1 MIYFKDIRWKNFL
14 STGNVWTK
22 VKLNEHANT
31 IIVGENGS
39 GKSTILDALC
49 FVLFNK
55 PFRKISKSQMLNSIN
70 MGGLEVHVNFTIGK
84 TDYIIKRG
92 IKPALFEI
100 YQDNTLL
107 NQPGSS
113 RDYQKQLEET
123 IIKLNFKSFTQIVV
137 LGASTFIPFMQ
148 LSVAHRREVI
158 EDLLD
163 ISIFSNMGKLLKDR
177 VADNRE
183 SIRDT
188 DYQIDLLMNK
198 IETQQ
203 SYIRKLKEQNDDTI
217 ATFQGLI
224 DGAQDEIN
232 DLSQLS
238 NTILL
243 DIEKLSEQVQPLKG
257 EETKRTKLD
266 DIHKRM
272 STKVK
277 NIQKKIQFFAETNN
291 CPTCSQEIDETIK
304 KQKIAEHEE
313 QQKEIYDGEDKLVD
327 EVAKL
332 DKRIMELME
341 KQTELNSLQTQITEN
356 NSNIKSL
363 NKSIKK
369 NQDEI
374 EKIKSTGVDST
385 DAIETLKT
393 HEDDKRIYETKK
405 EELVNEKELFGVA
418 VNMLKDDGIKQKII
432 KQYVPVMN
440 KLINKYLAALDFFVL
455 FELDEQFNEVIR
467 SRHRDEFS
475 YASFSEGEK
484 MRIDLALLFTWRAIA
499 KLKNSINTNLLVLD
513 EVFDASL
520 DNNGCDEFLKL
531 LNQLD
536 NQTNVFVISHK
547 GDILAE
553 KFRNQIKFEKIKNF
567 SRIAA

>member
-14 STGNVWTK
+14 STGNVWTQI
-22 VKLNEHANT
+22 KLNEHSNT
-31 IIVGENGS
+31 IIVGENGA
-39 GKSTILDALC
+39 GKSTILDAIC

-70 MGGLEVHVNFTIGK
+70 MSGLEVHINFTIGK

-92 IKPALFEI
+92 MKPAIFEI

-107 NQPGSS
+107 NQPGSQ

-123 IIKLNFKSFTQIVV
+123 ILKLNYKSFTQIVV

-177 VADNRE
+177 VSENKE
-183 SIRDT
+183 MIRDT
-188 DYQIDLLMNK
+188 DYQIDVLMNK
-198 IETQQ
+198 IDTQT
-203 SYIRKLKEQNDDTI
+203 SYIRKIKEQNDDTI

-238 NTILL
+238 NNILE
-243 DIEKLSEQVQPLKG
+243 DIEKLSEQVKPLKS
-257 EETKRTKLD
+257 EETKKTKLD

-272 STKVK
+272 TSKVK

-291 CPTCSQEIDETIK
+291 CPTCSQEIDENIK
-304 KQKIAEHEE
+304 KQKIAEHKE
-313 QQKEIYDGEDKLVD
+313 QQKEIHDGEDKLVE

-332 DKRIMELME
+332 DKRITELMK

-393 HEDDKRIYETKK
+393 FEDDKRVYKTKK
-405 EELVNEKELFGVA
+405 EELINERELYNVA
-418 VNMLKDDGIKQKII
+418 SDMLKDDGIKKKII

-455 FELDEQFNEVIR
+455 FELDEQFNEVIK

-499 KLKNSINTNLLVLD
+499 KLKNSVNTNLLLLD

-536 NQTNVFVISHK
+536 NETNVFVISHK

-553 KFRNQIKFEKIKNF
+553 KFKKEIRFEKIKNF

>member
-14 STGNVWTK
+14 STGNVWTQI
-22 VKLNEHANT
+22 KLNEHSNT
-31 IIVGENGS
+31 IIVGENGA
-39 GKSTILDALC
+39 GKSTILDAIC

-70 MGGLEVHVNFTIGK
+70 MSGLEVHINFTIGK

-92 IKPALFEI
+92 MKPSIFEI

-107 NQPGSS
+107 NQPGSQ

-123 IIKLNFKSFTQIVV
+123 ILKLNYKSFTQIVV

-177 VADNRE
+177 VSENKE
-183 SIRDT
+183 MIRDT
-188 DYQIDLLMNK
+188 DYQIDVLMNK
-198 IETQQ
+198 IDTQT
-203 SYIRKLKEQNDDTI
+203 SYIRKIKEQNDDTI

-238 NTILL
+238 NNILE
-243 DIEKLSEQVQPLKG
+243 DIEKLSEQVKPLKS
-257 EETKRTKLD
+257 EETKKTKLD

-272 STKVK
+272 TSKVK

-291 CPTCSQEIDETIK
+291 CPTCSQEIDESIK
-304 KQKIAEHEE
+304 KQKIAEHKE
-313 QQKEIYDGEDKLVD
+313 QQKEIHDGEDKLVE

-332 DKRIMELME
+332 DRRITELMK

-393 HEDDKRIYETKK
+393 YEDDKRVYKTKK
-405 EELVNEKELFGVA
+405 EELINERELYNVA
-418 VNMLKDDGIKQKII
+418 SDMLRDDGIKKKII

-455 FELDEQFNEVIR
+455 FELDEQFNEIIK

-499 KLKNSINTNLLVLD
+499 KLKNSVNTNLLLLD

-536 NQTNVFVISHK
+536 NETNVFVISHK

-553 KFRNQIKFEKIKNF
+553 KFKKEIRFEKIKNF

>member
-14 STGNVWTK
+14 STGNVWTQI
-22 VKLNEHANT
+22 KLNEHSNT
-31 IIVGENGS
+31 IIVGENGA
-39 GKSTILDALC
+39 GKSTILDAIC

-70 MGGLEVHVNFTIGK
+70 MSGLEVHINFTIGK

-92 IKPALFEI
+92 MKPAIFEI

-107 NQPGSS
+107 NQPGSQ

-123 IIKLNFKSFTQIVV
+123 ILKLNYKSFTQIVV

-177 VADNRE
+177 ISENKE
-183 SIRDT
+183 MIRDT
-188 DYQIDLLMNK
+188 DYQIDVLMNK
-198 IETQQ
+198 IDTQT
-203 SYIRKLKEQNDDTI
+203 SYIRKIKEQNDDTI

-238 NTILL
+238 NNILE
-243 DIEKLSEQVQPLKG
+243 DIEKLSEQVKPLKS

-272 STKVK
+272 ASKVK

-291 CPTCSQEIDETIK
+291 CPTCSQEINESIK
-304 KQKIAEHEE
+304 KQKIAEHKE
-313 QQKEIYDGEDKLVD
+313 QQKEIHDGEDKLVE

-332 DKRIMELME
+332 DKRIMELMK

-393 HEDDKRIYETKK
+393 FEDDKRVYKTKK
-405 EELVNEKELFGVA
+405 EELINERELYNVA
-418 VNMLKDDGIKQKII
+418 SDMLKDDGIKKKII

-455 FELDEQFNEVIR
+455 FELDEQFNEVIK

-499 KLKNSINTNLLVLD
+499 KLKNSVNTNLLLLD

-536 NQTNVFVISHK
+536 NETNVFVISHK

-553 KFRNQIKFEKIKNF
+553 KFKKEIRFEKIKNF

>member
-243 DIEKLSEQVQPLKG
+243 DVEKLSEQVQPLKG

-418 VNMLKDDGIKQKII
+418 VNMLKDDGIKKKII

>member
-22 VKLNEHANT
+22 VKLDEHANT

-123 IIKLNFKSFTQIVV
+123 ILKLNFKSFTQIVV

-203 SYIRKLKEQNDDTI
+203 SYIRKIKEQNDDTI

-224 DGAQDEIN
+224 DGAQEEIN

-238 NTILL
+238 NNILK
-243 DIEKLSEQVQPLKG
+243 DIEKLSEEVQPLKG

-272 STKVK
+272 NTKVK

-304 KQKIAEHEE
+304 KQKIAEHED
-313 QQKEIYDGEDKLVD
+313 QQKEIHDGEDKLVE

-332 DKRIMELME
+332 DKRIMELMK

-418 VNMLKDDGIKQKII
+418 VNMLKDDGIKKKII

>member
-1 MIYFKDIRWKNFL
+1 MIYFENIRWKNFL
-14 STGNVWTK
+14 STGNQWTNIP
-22 VKLNEHANT
+22 LNTHSNT
-31 IIVGENGS
+31 IIVGENGA

-70 MGGLEVHVNFTIGK
+70 MGGLEVEVKFRIGK
-84 TDYIIKRG
+84 MNYTIRRG
-92 IKPALFEI
+92 MKPNIFEI
-100 YQDNTLL
+100 HQDSTLL
-107 NQPGSS
+107 NQPGSA

-123 IIKLNFKSFTQIVV
+123 ILKLNFKSFTQIVV

-148 LSVAHRREVI
+148 LSVSHRREVI

-177 VADNRE
+177 VAENKE
-183 SIRDT
+183 SIRDS
-188 DYQIDLLMNK
+188 DYQIDLLKTK

-217 ATFQGLI
+217 ATFQNLI

-232 DLSQLS
+232 DLTQLS
-238 NTILL
+238 NGIVEK
-243 DIEKLSEQVQPLKG
+243 IEFLSEDVAPLKVN
-257 EETKRTKLD
+257 ENKKAKLI
-266 DIHKRM
+266 DIHNRMQRKIKNAEKR
-272 STKVK
+272 
-277 NIQKKIQFFAETNN
+277 IAFFNDNAE
-291 CPTCSQEIDETIK
+291 CPTCSQDISDDIRDSKISETNATIVEVK
-304 KQKIAEHEE
+304 AGEGELQKQLSELDGKINDMLSA
-313 QQKEIYDGEDKLVD
+313 QQRLVG
-327 EVAKL
+327 L
-332 DKRIMELME
+332 
-341 KQTELNSLQTQITEN
+341 QTEIAEN
-356 NSNIKSL
+356 NSSIKSL
-363 NKSIKK
+363 NKSIQK
-369 NQDEI
+369 NQKEI
-374 EKIKSTGVDST
+374 EKIKDTGVDS
-385 DAIETLKT
+385 AETYEKLKLY
-393 HEDDKRIYETKK
+393 EDDKRLNEQRK
-405 EELVNEKELFGVA
+405 EELVNDRELFSVA
-418 VNMLKDDGIKQKII
+418 VNMLKDDGIKKKII

-455 FELDEQFNEVIR
+455 FELDEQFNEVIK

-484 MRIDLALLFTWRAIA
+484 MRIDLALLFTWRSIA
-499 KLKNSINTNLLVLD
+499 KLKNSINTNLLILD

-547 GDILAE
+547 GDILSE
-553 KFRNQIKFEKIKNF
+553 KFKNQIRFEKYKNF
-567 SRIAA
+567 SRVA

>member
-14 STGNVWTK
+14 STGNVWTE
-22 VKLNEHANT
+22 VTLNDHANT

-55 PFRKISKSQMLNSIN
+55 PFRKISKSQMMNSIN
-70 MGGLEVHVNFTIGK
+70 MAGLEVEINFSIGK
-84 TDYIIKRG
+84 QNYRIRRG
-92 IKPALFEI
+92 MKPSVFEI
-100 YQDNTLL
+100 YQDDILL
-107 NQPGSS
+107 NQPGSQ

-123 IIKLNFKSFTQIVV
+123 ILKLNFKSFTQIVV

-148 LSVAHRREVI
+148 LSVSHRREVI

-177 VADNRE
+177 VADNKE

-188 DYQIDLLMNK
+188 DYQIDLLQSK
-198 IETQQ
+198 IDTQT

-238 NTILL
+238 NNILE
-243 DIEKLSEQVQPLKG
+243 DIEKLSEQVEPLKA

-272 STKVK
+272 TTKVK
-277 NIQKKIQFFAETNN
+277 NLQKKIQFFAETNN

-313 QQKEIYDGEDKLVD
+313 QQKEIHDGEDKLVE

-332 DKRIMELME
+332 DKRIMELMK

-393 HEDDKRIYETKK
+393 HEDDKRLHETKK
-405 EELVNEKELFGVA
+405 EELINEKELYGVA
-418 VNMLKDDGIKQKII
+418 VNMLKDDGIKKKII

-455 FELDEQFNEVIR
+455 FELDEQFNEVIK

-484 MRIDLALLFTWRAIA
+484 MRIDLALLFTWRSIA
-499 KLKNSINTNLLVLD
+499 KLKNSINTNLLILD

-536 NQTNVFVISHK
+536 SQTNVFVISHK
-547 GDILAE
+547 GEILAE
-553 KFRNQIKFEKIKNF
+553 KFKKEIRFEKIKNF

>member
-1 MIYFKDIRWKNFL
+1 MIYFENIRWKNFL
-14 STGNVWTK
+14 STGNQWTDIP
-22 VKLNEHANT
+22 LNVHSNT
-31 IIVGENGS
+31 IIVGENGA

-70 MGGLEVHVNFTIGK
+70 MGGLEVEVKFRIGK
-84 TDYIIKRG
+84 MNYTIRRG
-92 IKPALFEI
+92 MKPNIFEI
-100 YQDNTLL
+100 HQDSTLL
-107 NQPGSS
+107 NQPGSA

-123 IIKLNFKSFTQIVV
+123 ILKLNFKSFTQIVV

-148 LSVAHRREVI
+148 LSVSHRREVI

-177 VADNRE
+177 VAENKE
-183 SIRDT
+183 SIRDS
-188 DYQIDLLMNK
+188 DYQIDLLKTK
-198 IETQQ
+198 IDTQQ

-217 ATFQGLI
+217 ATFQSLI

-232 DLSQLS
+232 DLTKLS
-238 NTILL
+238 N
-243 DIEKLSEQVQPLKG
+243 DIVEKIEFLSEDVAPLKVN
-257 EETKRTKLD
+257 EKKKSKLV
-266 DIHKRM
+266 DIHNRMQRKIKNAEKR
-272 STKVK
+272 
-277 NIQKKIQFFAETNN
+277 IAFFNDNAE
-291 CPTCSQEIDETIK
+291 CPTCSQDISDDIRESKISETNATILEVSEGDK
-304 KQKIAEHEE
+304 ELTKQLTELDVKIIEMLSA
-313 QQKEIYDGEDKLVD
+313 QKTLV
-327 EVAKL
+327 
-332 DKRIMELME
+332 EL
-341 KQTELNSLQTQITEN
+341 QTEIAEN
-356 NSNIKSL
+356 NSSIKSL
-363 NKSIKK
+363 NKSIQK
-369 NQDEI
+369 NQNEI
-374 EKIKSTGVDST
+374 EKIKDTGVDS
-385 DAIETLKT
+385 AETYEKLKLY
-393 HEDDKRIYETKK
+393 EDDKRLNEQRK
-405 EELVNEKELFGVA
+405 EELINDRELYGVA
-418 VNMLKDDGIKQKII
+418 VNMLKDDGIKKKII

-455 FELDEQFNEVIR
+455 FELDEQFNEVIK

-484 MRIDLALLFTWRAIA
+484 MRIDLALLFTWRSIA

-547 GDILAE
+547 GDILSE
-553 KFRNQIKFEKIKNF
+553 KFKNQIRFEKYKNF
-567 SRIAA
+567 SRVA

>member
-14 STGNVWTK
+14 STGNVWTE
-22 VKLNEHANT
+22 VTLNDHANT

-55 PFRKISKSQMLNSIN
+55 PFRKISKSQMMNSIN
-70 MGGLEVHVNFTIGK
+70 MAGLEVEINFSIGK
-84 TDYIIKRG
+84 QNYRIRRG
-92 IKPALFEI
+92 MKPSVFEI
-100 YQDNTLL
+100 YQDDVLL
-107 NQPGSS
+107 NQPGSQ

-123 IIKLNFKSFTQIVV
+123 ILKLNFKSFTQIVV

-148 LSVAHRREVI
+148 LSVSHRREVI

-188 DYQIDLLMNK
+188 DYQIDLLQSK
-198 IETQQ
+198 IDTQT

-238 NTILL
+238 NNILE
-243 DIEKLSEQVQPLKG
+243 DIEKLSEQVEPLKA

-272 STKVK
+272 TTKVK
-277 NIQKKIQFFAETNN
+277 NLQKKIQFFAETNN

-313 QQKEIYDGEDKLVD
+313 QQKEIHDGEDKLVE

-332 DKRIMELME
+332 DKRIMELMK

-393 HEDDKRIYETKK
+393 HEDDKRLHETKK
-405 EELVNEKELFGVA
+405 EELINEKELYGVA
-418 VNMLKDDGIKQKII
+418 VNMLKDDGIKKKII

-455 FELDEQFNEVIR
+455 FELDEQFNEVIK

-484 MRIDLALLFTWRAIA
+484 MRIDLALLFTWRSIA
-499 KLKNSINTNLLVLD
+499 KLKNSINTNLLILD

-536 NQTNVFVISHK
+536 SQTNVFVISHK
-547 GDILAE
+547 GEILAE
-553 KFRNQIKFEKIKNF
+553 KFKKEIRFEKIKNF

>member
-1 MIYFKDIRWKNFL
+1 MIYFENIRWKNFL
-14 STGNVWTK
+14 STGNQWTDIP
-22 VKLNEHANT
+22 LDTHSNT
-31 IIVGENGS
+31 IIVGENGA

-70 MGGLEVHVNFTIGK
+70 MGGLEVEVKFRIGK
-84 TDYIIKRG
+84 MNYTIRRG
-92 IKPALFEI
+92 MKPNIFEI
-100 YQDNTLL
+100 HQDSTLL
-107 NQPGSS
+107 NQPGSA

-123 IIKLNFKSFTQIVV
+123 ILKLNFKSFTQIVV

-148 LSVAHRREVI
+148 LSVSHRREVI

-177 VADNRE
+177 VAENKE
-183 SIRDT
+183 SIRDS
-188 DYQIDLLMNK
+188 DYQIDLLKTK
-198 IETQQ
+198 IDTQQ

-217 ATFQGLI
+217 ATFQSLI

-232 DLSQLS
+232 DLTKLS
-238 NTILL
+238 N
-243 DIEKLSEQVQPLKG
+243 DIVERIEFLSEDVAPLKVN
-257 EETKRTKLD
+257 EKKKAKLV
-266 DIHKRM
+266 DIHNRMQRKIKNAEKR
-272 STKVK
+272 
-277 NIQKKIQFFAETNN
+277 IDFFNDNAE
-291 CPTCSQEIDETIK
+291 CPTCSQDISDDIRESKISETNATILEVSEGDIELT
-304 KQKIAEHEE
+304 KQLSELDVKIIEMLSA
-313 QQKEIYDGEDKLVD
+313 QKTLV
-327 EVAKL
+327 
-332 DKRIMELME
+332 EL
-341 KQTELNSLQTQITEN
+341 QTEIAEN
-356 NSNIKSL
+356 NSSIKSL
-363 NKSIKK
+363 NKSIQK
-369 NQDEI
+369 NQNEI
-374 EKIKSTGVDST
+374 EKIKDTGVDS
-385 DAIETLKT
+385 AETYEKLKLY
-393 HEDDKRIYETKK
+393 EDDKRLNEQRK
-405 EELVNEKELFGVA
+405 EELINDRELYGVA
-418 VNMLKDDGIKQKII
+418 VNMLKDDGIKKKII

-455 FELDEQFNEVIR
+455 FELDEQFNEVIK

-484 MRIDLALLFTWRAIA
+484 MRIDLALLFTWRSIA

-547 GDILAE
+547 GDILSE
-553 KFRNQIKFEKIKNF
+553 KFKNQIRFEKYKNF
-567 SRIAA
+567 SRVA

>member
-14 STGNVWTK
+14 STGNVWTQI
-22 VKLNEHANT
+22 KLNEHANT
-31 IIVGENGS
+31 IIVGENGA
-39 GKSTILDALC
+39 GKSTILDAIC

-70 MGGLEVHVNFTIGK
+70 QSGLEVHINFSIGK
-84 TDYIIKRG
+84 VDYCIKRG
-92 IKPALFEI
+92 MKPSVFEI
-100 YQDNTLL
+100 YQNGTLL
-107 NQPGSS
+107 NQPGSQK
-113 RDYQKQLEET
+113 DYQKQLEET
-123 IIKLNFKSFTQIVV
+123 ILKLNYKSFTQIVV

-148 LSVAHRREVI
+148 LSVSHRREVI

-163 ISIFSNMGKLLKDR
+163 ISIFSNMGKLLKDK

-183 SIRDT
+183 LIRDT

-198 IETQQ
+198 IDTQV

-217 ATFQGLI
+217 STFEGLI
-224 DGAQDEIN
+224 DGAQSEITELTLSS
-232 DLSQLS
+232 DL
-238 NTILL
+238 ILEQ
-243 DIEKLSEQVQPLKG
+243 IEGLSEMVQPLKG
-257 EETKRTKLD
+257 EENKRIKLN

-272 STKVK
+272 ETKLK
-277 NIQKKIQFFAETNN
+277 NVEKKITFFAETNN
-291 CPTCSQEIDETIK
+291 CPTCSQEIDQTIK
-304 KQKIAEHEE
+304 DKKIKEHEE
-313 QQKEIYDGEDKLVD
+313 QREELHGGEDKLIE
-327 EVAKL
+327 EVGML
-332 DKRIMELME
+332 DKRIMNLME
-341 KQTELNSLQTQITEN
+341 KQSELTELQTTITEN
-356 NSNIKSL
+356 NSSIKSL
-363 NKSIKK
+363 NKSIRK

-385 DAIETLKT
+385 DALETLKT
-393 HEDDKRIYETKK
+393 HEDDKRVYEVKK
-405 EELVNEKELFGVA
+405 EELVNEKELYTIA
-418 VNMLKDDGIKQKII
+418 QNMLKDDGIKKKII

-455 FELDEQFNEVIR
+455 FELDEQFNEVIK

-484 MRIDLALLFTWRAIA
+484 MRIDLALLFTWRSIA
-499 KLKNSINTNLLVLD
+499 KLKNSVNTNLLLLD

-536 NQTNVFVISHK
+536 TQTNVFVISHK

-553 KFRNQIKFEKIKNF
+553 KFKKEIRFEKIKNF
-567 SRIAA
+567 SRIVD

>member
-455 FELDEQFNEVIR
+455 FELDEQFNEIIR

>member
-14 STGNVWTK
+14 STGNVWTQI
-22 VKLNEHANT
+22 KLNEHSNT
-31 IIVGENGS
+31 IIVGENGA
-39 GKSTILDALC
+39 GKSTILDAIC

-70 MGGLEVHVNFTIGK
+70 MSGLEVHINFTIGK

-92 IKPALFEI
+92 MKPAIFEI

-107 NQPGSS
+107 NQPGSQ

-123 IIKLNFKSFTQIVV
+123 ILKLNYKSFTQIVV

-177 VADNRE
+177 VSENKE
-183 SIRDT
+183 MIRDT
-188 DYQIDLLMNK
+188 DYQIDVLMNK
-198 IETQQ
+198 IDTQT
-203 SYIRKLKEQNDDTI
+203 SYIRKIKEQNDDTI

-238 NTILL
+238 NNILE
-243 DIEKLSEQVQPLKG
+243 DIEKLSEQVKPLKS

-272 STKVK
+272 ASKVK

-291 CPTCSQEIDETIK
+291 CPTCSQEINESIK
-304 KQKIAEHEE
+304 KQKIAEHKE
-313 QQKEIYDGEDKLVD
+313 QQKEIHDGEDKLVE

-332 DKRIMELME
+332 DKRIMELMK

-393 HEDDKRIYETKK
+393 FEDDKRVYKTKK
-405 EELVNEKELFGVA
+405 EELINERELYNVA
-418 VNMLKDDGIKQKII
+418 SDMLKDDGIKKKII

-455 FELDEQFNEVIR
+455 FELDEQFNEVIK

-499 KLKNSINTNLLVLD
+499 KLKNSVNTNLLLLD

-536 NQTNVFVISHK
+536 NETNVFVISHK

-553 KFRNQIKFEKIKNF
+553 KFKKEIRFEKIKNF

>member
-14 STGNVWTK
+14 STGNVWTQI
-22 VKLNEHANT
+22 KLNEHSNT
-31 IIVGENGS
+31 IIVGENGA
-39 GKSTILDALC
+39 GKSTILDAIC

-70 MGGLEVHVNFTIGK
+70 MSGLEVHINFTIGK

-92 IKPALFEI
+92 MKPSIFEI

-107 NQPGSS
+107 NQPGSQ

-123 IIKLNFKSFTQIVV
+123 ILKLNYKSFTQIVV

-177 VADNRE
+177 VSENKE
-183 SIRDT
+183 MIRDT
-188 DYQIDLLMNK
+188 DYQIDVLMNK
-198 IETQQ
+198 IDTQT
-203 SYIRKLKEQNDDTI
+203 SYIRKIKEQNDDTI

-238 NTILL
+238 NNILE
-243 DIEKLSEQVQPLKG
+243 DIEKLSEQVKPLKS
-257 EETKRTKLD
+257 EETKKTKLD

-272 STKVK
+272 TSKVK

-291 CPTCSQEIDETIK
+291 CPTCSQEIDESIK
-304 KQKIAEHEE
+304 KQKIAEHKE
-313 QQKEIYDGEDKLVD
+313 QQKEIHDGEDKLVE

-332 DKRIMELME
+332 DKRITELMK

-393 HEDDKRIYETKK
+393 YEDDKRVYKTKK
-405 EELVNEKELFGVA
+405 EELINERELYNVA
-418 VNMLKDDGIKQKII
+418 SDMLRDDGIKKKII

-455 FELDEQFNEVIR
+455 FELDEQFNEVIK

-499 KLKNSINTNLLVLD
+499 KLKNSVNTNLLLLD

-536 NQTNVFVISHK
+536 NETNVFVISHK

-553 KFRNQIKFEKIKNF
+553 KFKKEIRFEKIKNF

>member
-14 STGNVWTK
+14 STGNVWTQI
-22 VKLNEHANT
+22 KLNEHSNT
-31 IIVGENGS
+31 IIVGENGA
-39 GKSTILDALC
+39 GKSTILDAIC
-49 FVLFNK
+49 IVLFKK
-55 PFRKISKSQMLNSIN
+55 PFRKISKSQMLHSIN
-70 MGGLEVHVNFTIGK
+70 MSGLEVHINFTIGK

-92 IKPALFEI
+92 MKPSIFEI

-107 NQPGSS
+107 NQPGSQ

-123 IIKLNFKSFTQIVV
+123 ILKLNYKSFTQIVV

-177 VADNRE
+177 ISENKE
-183 SIRDT
+183 MIRDT
-188 DYQIDLLMNK
+188 DYQIDVLMNK
-198 IETQQ
+198 IDTQT
-203 SYIRKLKEQNDDTI
+203 SYIRKIKEQNDDTI

-224 DGAQDEIN
+224 DGAQNEIN

-238 NTILL
+238 NNILE
-243 DIEKLSEQVQPLKG
+243 DIEKLSEQVKPLKS

-272 STKVK
+272 ASKVK

-291 CPTCSQEIDETIK
+291 CPTCSQEINESIK
-304 KQKIAEHEE
+304 KQKIAEHKE
-313 QQKEIYDGEDKLVD
+313 QQKEIHDGEDKLVE

-332 DKRIMELME
+332 DKRIMELMK

-393 HEDDKRIYETKK
+393 FEDDKRVYKTKK
-405 EELVNEKELFGVA
+405 EELINERELYNVA
-418 VNMLKDDGIKQKII
+418 SDMLRDDGIKKKII

-455 FELDEQFNEVIR
+455 FELDEQFNEVIK

-499 KLKNSINTNLLVLD
+499 KLKNSVNTNLLLLD

-536 NQTNVFVISHK
+536 NETNVFVISHK

-553 KFRNQIKFEKIKNF
+553 KFKKEIRFEKIKNF

>member
-1 MIYFKDIRWKNFL
+1 MIYFENIRWKNFL
-14 STGNVWTK
+14 STGNQWTDIP
-22 VKLNEHANT
+22 LNVHSNT
-31 IIVGENGS
+31 IIVGENGA

-70 MGGLEVHVNFTIGK
+70 MGGLEVEVKFRIGK
-84 TDYIIKRG
+84 MNYTIRRG
-92 IKPALFEI
+92 MKPNIFEI
-100 YQDNTLL
+100 HQDSTLL
-107 NQPGSS
+107 NQPGSA

-123 IIKLNFKSFTQIVV
+123 ILKLNFKSFTQIVV

-148 LSVAHRREVI
+148 LSVSHRREVI

-177 VADNRE
+177 VAENKE
-183 SIRDT
+183 SIRDS
-188 DYQIDLLMNK
+188 DYQIDLLKTK
-198 IETQQ
+198 IDTQQ

-217 ATFQGLI
+217 ATFQSLI

-232 DLSQLS
+232 DLTKLS
-238 NTILL
+238 N
-243 DIEKLSEQVQPLKG
+243 DIVEKIEFLSEDVAPLKVN
-257 EETKRTKLD
+257 EKKKAKLV
-266 DIHKRM
+266 DIHNRMQRKIKNAEKR
-272 STKVK
+272 
-277 NIQKKIQFFAETNN
+277 IAFFNDNAE
-291 CPTCSQEIDETIK
+291 CPTCSQDISDDIRESKISETNATILEVSEGDK
-304 KQKIAEHEE
+304 ELTKQLTELDVKIIEMLSA
-313 QQKEIYDGEDKLVD
+313 QKTLV
-327 EVAKL
+327 
-332 DKRIMELME
+332 EL
-341 KQTELNSLQTQITEN
+341 QTEIAEN
-356 NSNIKSL
+356 NSSIKSL
-363 NKSIKK
+363 NKSIQK
-369 NQDEI
+369 NQKEI
-374 EKIKSTGVDST
+374 EKIKDTGVDS
-385 DAIETLKT
+385 AETYEKLKLY
-393 HEDDKRIYETKK
+393 EDDKRLNEQRK
-405 EELVNEKELFGVA
+405 EELINDRELYGVA
-418 VNMLKDDGIKQKII
+418 VNMLKDDGIKKKII

-455 FELDEQFNEVIR
+455 FELDEQFNEVIK

-484 MRIDLALLFTWRAIA
+484 MRIDLALLFTWRSIA

-547 GDILAE
+547 GDILSE
-553 KFRNQIKFEKIKNF
+553 KFKNQIRFEKYKNF
-567 SRIAA
+567 SRVA

>member
-14 STGNVWTK
+14 STGNVWTE
-22 VKLNEHANT
+22 VTLNDHANT

-55 PFRKISKSQMLNSIN
+55 PFRKISKSQMMNSIN
-70 MGGLEVHVNFTIGK
+70 MAGLEVEINFSIGK
-84 TDYIIKRG
+84 QNYRIRRG
-92 IKPALFEI
+92 MKPSVFEI
-100 YQDNTLL
+100 YQDDVLL
-107 NQPGSS
+107 NQPGSQ

-123 IIKLNFKSFTQIVV
+123 ILKLNFKSFTQIVV

-148 LSVAHRREVI
+148 LSVSHRREVI

-177 VADNRE
+177 VADNKE

-188 DYQIDLLMNK
+188 DYQIDLLQSK
-198 IETQQ
+198 IDTQT

-238 NTILL
+238 NNILE
-243 DIEKLSEQVQPLKG
+243 DIEKLSEQVEPLKA

-272 STKVK
+272 TTKVK
-277 NIQKKIQFFAETNN
+277 NLQKKIQFFAETNN

-313 QQKEIYDGEDKLVD
+313 QQKEIHDGEDKLVE

-332 DKRIMELME
+332 DKRIMELMK

-393 HEDDKRIYETKK
+393 HEDDKRLYETKK
-405 EELVNEKELFGVA
+405 EELINEKELYGVA
-418 VNMLKDDGIKQKII
+418 VNMLKDDGIKKKII

-455 FELDEQFNEVIR
+455 FELDEQFNEVIK

-484 MRIDLALLFTWRAIA
+484 MRIDLALLFTWRSIA
-499 KLKNSINTNLLVLD
+499 KLKNSINTNLLILD

-536 NQTNVFVISHK
+536 SQTNVFVISHK
-547 GDILAE
+547 GEILAE
-553 KFRNQIKFEKIKNF
+553 KFKKEIRFEKIKNF

>member
-1 MIYFKDIRWKNFL
+1 MIYFENIRWKNFL
-14 STGNVWTK
+14 STGNQWTDIP
-22 VKLNEHANT
+22 LNVHSNT
-31 IIVGENGS
+31 IIVGENGA

-70 MGGLEVHVNFTIGK
+70 MGGLEVEVKFRIGK
-84 TDYIIKRG
+84 MNYTIRRG
-92 IKPALFEI
+92 MKPNIFEI
-100 YQDNTLL
+100 HQDSTLL
-107 NQPGSS
+107 NQPGSA

-123 IIKLNFKSFTQIVV
+123 ILKLNFKSFTQIVV

-148 LSVAHRREVI
+148 LSVSHRREVI

-177 VADNRE
+177 VAENKE
-183 SIRDT
+183 SIRDS
-188 DYQIDLLMNK
+188 DYQIDLLKTK
-198 IETQQ
+198 IDTQQ

-217 ATFQGLI
+217 ATFQSLI

-232 DLSQLS
+232 DLTKLS
-238 NTILL
+238 N
-243 DIEKLSEQVQPLKG
+243 DIVERIEFLSEDVAPLKVN
-257 EETKRTKLD
+257 EKKKAKLV
-266 DIHKRM
+266 DIHNRMQRKIKNAEKR
-272 STKVK
+272 
-277 NIQKKIQFFAETNN
+277 IDFFNDNAE
-291 CPTCSQEIDETIK
+291 CPTCSQDISDDIRESKISETNATILEVSEGDIELT
-304 KQKIAEHEE
+304 KQLAELDVKIIEMLSA
-313 QQKEIYDGEDKLVD
+313 QKTLV
-327 EVAKL
+327 
-332 DKRIMELME
+332 EL
-341 KQTELNSLQTQITEN
+341 QTEITEN
-356 NSNIKSL
+356 NSSIKSL
-363 NKSIKK
+363 NKSIQK
-369 NQDEI
+369 NQNEI
-374 EKIKSTGVDST
+374 EKIKDTGVDS
-385 DAIETLKT
+385 AETYEKLKLY
-393 HEDDKRIYETKK
+393 EDDKRLNEQRK
-405 EELVNEKELFGVA
+405 EELINDRELYGVA
-418 VNMLKDDGIKQKII
+418 VNMLKDDGIKKKII

-455 FELDEQFNEVIR
+455 FELDEQFNEVIK

-484 MRIDLALLFTWRAIA
+484 MRIDLALLFTWRSIA

-547 GDILAE
+547 GDILSE
-553 KFRNQIKFEKIKNF
+553 KFKNQIRFEKYKNF
-567 SRIAA
+567 SRVA

>member
-1 MIYFKDIRWKNFL
+1 MIYFENIRWKNFL
-14 STGNVWTK
+14 STGNQWTDIP
-22 VKLNEHANT
+22 LNVHSNT
-31 IIVGENGS
+31 IIVGENGA

-70 MGGLEVHVNFTIGK
+70 MGGLEVEVKFRIGK
-84 TDYIIKRG
+84 MNYTIRRG
-92 IKPALFEI
+92 MKPNIFEI
-100 YQDNTLL
+100 HQDSTLL
-107 NQPGSS
+107 NQPGSA

-123 IIKLNFKSFTQIVV
+123 ILKLNFKSFTQIVV

-148 LSVAHRREVI
+148 LSVSHRREVI

-177 VADNRE
+177 VAENKE
-183 SIRDT
+183 SIRDS
-188 DYQIDLLMNK
+188 DYQIDLLKTK
-198 IETQQ
+198 IDTQQ

-217 ATFQGLI
+217 ATFQSLI

-232 DLSQLS
+232 DLTKLS
-238 NTILL
+238 N
-243 DIEKLSEQVQPLKG
+243 DIVERIEFLSEDVAPLKVN
-257 EETKRTKLD
+257 EKKKAKLV
-266 DIHKRM
+266 DIHNRMQRKIKNAEKR
-272 STKVK
+272 
-277 NIQKKIQFFAETNN
+277 IDFFNDNAE
-291 CPTCSQEIDETIK
+291 CPTCSQDISDDIRESKISETNATILEVSEGDIELT
-304 KQKIAEHEE
+304 KQLSELDVKIIEMLSA
-313 QQKEIYDGEDKLVD
+313 QKTLV
-327 EVAKL
+327 
-332 DKRIMELME
+332 EL
-341 KQTELNSLQTQITEN
+341 QTEIAEN
-356 NSNIKSL
+356 NSSIKSL
-363 NKSIKK
+363 NKSIQK
-369 NQDEI
+369 NQNEI
-374 EKIKSTGVDST
+374 EKIKDTGVDS
-385 DAIETLKT
+385 AETYEKLKLY
-393 HEDDKRIYETKK
+393 EDDKRLNEQRK
-405 EELVNEKELFGVA
+405 EELINDRELYGVA
-418 VNMLKDDGIKQKII
+418 VNMLKDDGIKKKII

-455 FELDEQFNEVIR
+455 FELDEQFNEVIK

-484 MRIDLALLFTWRAIA
+484 MRIDLALLFTWRSIA

-547 GDILAE
+547 GDILSE
-553 KFRNQIKFEKIKNF
+553 KFKNQIRFEKYKNF
-567 SRIAA
+567 SRVA

>member
-243 DIEKLSEQVQPLKG
+243 DIEKLSKQVQPLKG

>member
-1 MIYFKDIRWKNFL
+1 MIYFKNIRWKNFL
-14 STGNVWTK
+14 STGNVWTQI
-22 VKLNEHANT
+22 KLNEHSNT
-31 IIVGENGS
+31 IIVGENGA
-39 GKSTILDALC
+39 GKSTILDAIC

-70 MGGLEVHVNFTIGK
+70 MSGLEVHINFTIGK

-92 IKPALFEI
+92 MKPSIFEI

-107 NQPGSS
+107 NQPGSQ

-123 IIKLNFKSFTQIVV
+123 ILKLNYKSFTQIVV

-177 VADNRE
+177 VSENKE
-183 SIRDT
+183 MIRDT
-188 DYQIDLLMNK
+188 DYQIDVLMNK
-198 IETQQ
+198 IDTQT
-203 SYIRKLKEQNDDTI
+203 SYIRKIKEQNDDTI

-238 NTILL
+238 NNILE
-243 DIEKLSEQVQPLKG
+243 DIEKLSEQVKPLKS
-257 EETKRTKLD
+257 EETKKTKLD

-272 STKVK
+272 TSKVK

-291 CPTCSQEIDETIK
+291 CPTCSQEIDESIK
-304 KQKIAEHEE
+304 KQKIAEHKE
-313 QQKEIYDGEDKLVD
+313 QQKEIHDGEDKLVE

-332 DKRIMELME
+332 DKRITELMK

-393 HEDDKRIYETKK
+393 YEDDKRVYKTKK
-405 EELVNEKELFGVA
+405 EELINERELYNVA
-418 VNMLKDDGIKQKII
+418 SDMLRDDGIKKKII

-455 FELDEQFNEVIR
+455 FELDEQFNEIIK

-499 KLKNSINTNLLVLD
+499 KLKNSVNTNLLLLD

-536 NQTNVFVISHK
+536 NETNVFVISHK

-553 KFRNQIKFEKIKNF
+553 KFKKEIRFEKIKNF

>member
-14 STGNVWTK
+14 STGNVWTD
-22 VKLNEHANT
+22 VKLNDYANT
-31 IIVGENGS
+31 IIVGENGA

-70 MGGLEVHVNFTIGK
+70 MAGLEVEINFSIGK
-84 TDYIIKRG
+84 QEYKIRRG
-92 IKPALFEI
+92 IKPGVFEI
-100 YQDNTLL
+100 FQNDTLL
-107 NQPGSS
+107 NQPGSQ

-123 IIKLNFKSFTQIVV
+123 ILKLNYKSFTQIVV

-148 LSVAHRREVI
+148 LSVSHRREVI

-177 VADNRE
+177 VAENRE

-198 IETQQ
+198 IQTQQ
-203 SYIRKLKEQNDDTI
+203 SYIRKIKEQNDDTI
-217 ATFQGLI
+217 STFQGLI
-224 DGAQDEIN
+224 DGAQSEIN
-232 DLSQLS
+232 ELTLSSDL
-238 NTILL
+238 ILEQ
-243 DIEKLSEQVQPLKG
+243 IEGLSEMVQPLKG

-272 STKVK
+272 TSKVK

-304 KQKIAEHEE
+304 KQKIKEHEE
-313 QQKEIYDGEDKLVD
+313 QQKEIHDGEDKLIE
-327 EVAKL
+327 EVGKL
-332 DKRIMELME
+332 DKKIMNLME
-341 KQTELNSLQTQITEN
+341 KQTELNELQTTITEN
-356 NSNIKSL
+356 NSSIKSL
-363 NKSIKK
+363 NKSIQK
-369 NQDEI
+369 NQNEI
-374 EKIKSTGVDST
+374 EKIKNTGVDST
-385 DAIETLKT
+385 DALETLKT
-393 HEDDKRIYETKK
+393 HEDDKRINETKK
-405 EELVNEKELFGVA
+405 EELINDKELFGVA
-418 VNMLKDDGIKQKII
+418 VNMLKDDGIKKKII

-455 FELDEQFNEVIR
+455 FELDENFNEVIK

-484 MRIDLALLFTWRAIA
+484 MRIDLALLFTWRSIA
-499 KLKNSINTNLLVLD
+499 KLKNSVNTNLLLLD

-536 NQTNVFVISHK
+536 TQTNVFVISHK

-553 KFRNQIKFEKIKNF
+553 KFKKEIRFEKIKNF
-567 SRIAA
+567 SRIVD

>member
-14 STGNVWTK
+14 STGNVWTQI
-22 VKLNEHANT
+22 KLNEHSNT
-31 IIVGENGS
+31 IIVGENGA
-39 GKSTILDALC
+39 GKSTILDAIC

-70 MGGLEVHVNFTIGK
+70 MSGLEVHINFTIGK

-92 IKPALFEI
+92 MKPSIFEI

-107 NQPGSS
+107 NQPGSQ

-123 IIKLNFKSFTQIVV
+123 ILKLNYKSFTQIVV

-177 VADNRE
+177 VSENKE
-183 SIRDT
+183 MIRDT
-188 DYQIDLLMNK
+188 DYQIDVLMNK
-198 IETQQ
+198 IDTQT
-203 SYIRKLKEQNDDTI
+203 SYIRKIKEQNDDTI

-238 NTILL
+238 NNILE
-243 DIEKLSEQVQPLKG
+243 DIEKLSEQVKPLKS
-257 EETKRTKLD
+257 EETKKTKLD

-272 STKVK
+272 TSKVK

-291 CPTCSQEIDETIK
+291 CPTCSQEIDESIK
-304 KQKIAEHEE
+304 KQKIAEHKE
-313 QQKEIYDGEDKLVD
+313 QQKEIHDGEDKLVE

-332 DKRIMELME
+332 DKRITELMK

-393 HEDDKRIYETKK
+393 YEDDKRVYKTKK
-405 EELVNEKELFGVA
+405 EELINERELYNVA
-418 VNMLKDDGIKQKII
+418 SDMLRDDGIKKKII

-455 FELDEQFNEVIR
+455 FELDEQFNEIIK

-499 KLKNSINTNLLVLD
+499 KLKNSVNTNLLLLD

-536 NQTNVFVISHK
+536 NETNVFVISHK

-553 KFRNQIKFEKIKNF
+553 KFKKEIRFEKIKNF

>member
-14 STGNVWTK
+14 STGNVWTE
-22 VKLNEHANT
+22 VTLNDHANT

-55 PFRKISKSQMLNSIN
+55 PFRKISKSQMMNSIN
-70 MGGLEVHVNFTIGK
+70 MAGLEVEINFSIGK
-84 TDYIIKRG
+84 QNYRIRRG
-92 IKPALFEI
+92 MKPSVFEI
-100 YQDNTLL
+100 YQDDVLL
-107 NQPGSS
+107 NQPGSQ

-123 IIKLNFKSFTQIVV
+123 ILKLNFKSFTQIVV

-148 LSVAHRREVI
+148 LSVSHRREVI

-177 VADNRE
+177 VADNKE

-188 DYQIDLLMNK
+188 DYQIDLLQSK
-198 IETQQ
+198 IDTQT

-238 NTILL
+238 NNILE
-243 DIEKLSEQVQPLKG
+243 DIEKLSEQVEPLKA

-272 STKVK
+272 TTKVK
-277 NIQKKIQFFAETNN
+277 NLQKKIQFFAETNN

-313 QQKEIYDGEDKLVD
+313 QQKEIHDGEDKLVE

-332 DKRIMELME
+332 DKRIMELMK

-393 HEDDKRIYETKK
+393 HEDDKRLHETKK
-405 EELVNEKELFGVA
+405 EELINEKELYGVA
-418 VNMLKDDGIKQKII
+418 VNMLKDDGIKKKII

-455 FELDEQFNEVIR
+455 FELDEQFNEVIK

-484 MRIDLALLFTWRAIA
+484 MRIDLALLFTWRSIA
-499 KLKNSINTNLLVLD
+499 KLKNSINTNLLILD

-536 NQTNVFVISHK
+536 SQTNVFVISHK
-547 GDILAE
+547 GEILAE
-553 KFRNQIKFEKIKNF
+553 KFKKEIRFEKIKNF

>member
-14 STGNVWTK
+14 STGNVWTQI
-22 VKLNEHANT
+22 KLNEHSNT
-31 IIVGENGS
+31 IIVGENGA
-39 GKSTILDALC
+39 GKSTILDAIC

-70 MGGLEVHVNFTIGK
+70 MSGLEVHINFTIGK

-92 IKPALFEI
+92 MKPSIFEI

-107 NQPGSS
+107 NQPGSQ

-123 IIKLNFKSFTQIVV
+123 ILKLNYKSFTQIVV

-177 VADNRE
+177 VSENKE
-183 SIRDT
+183 MIRDT
-188 DYQIDLLMNK
+188 DYQIDVLMNK
-198 IETQQ
+198 IDTQT
-203 SYIRKLKEQNDDTI
+203 SYIRKIKEQNDDTI

-238 NTILL
+238 NNILE
-243 DIEKLSEQVQPLKG
+243 DIEKLSEQVKPLKS

-272 STKVK
+272 ASKVK

-291 CPTCSQEIDETIK
+291 CPTCSQEINESIK
-304 KQKIAEHEE
+304 KQKIAEHKE
-313 QQKEIYDGEDKLVD
+313 QQKEIHDGEDKLVE

-332 DKRIMELME
+332 DKRIMELMK

-393 HEDDKRIYETKK
+393 FEDDKRVYKTKK
-405 EELVNEKELFGVA
+405 EELINERELYNVA
-418 VNMLKDDGIKQKII
+418 SDMLKDDGIKKKII

-455 FELDEQFNEVIR
+455 FELDEQFNEVIK

-499 KLKNSINTNLLVLD
+499 KLKNSVNTNLLLLD

-536 NQTNVFVISHK
+536 NETNVFVISHK

-553 KFRNQIKFEKIKNF
+553 KFKKEIRFEKIKNF

>member
-22 VKLNEHANT
+22 VKLDEHANT

-123 IIKLNFKSFTQIVV
+123 ILKLNFKSFTQIVV

-203 SYIRKLKEQNDDTI
+203 SYIRKIKEQNDDTI

-224 DGAQDEIN
+224 DGAQEEIN

-238 NTILL
+238 NNILK
-243 DIEKLSEQVQPLKG
+243 DIEKLSEEVQPLKG

-304 KQKIAEHEE
+304 KQKIAEHED
-313 QQKEIYDGEDKLVD
+313 QQKEIHDGEDKLVE

-332 DKRIMELME
+332 DKRIMELMK

-418 VNMLKDDGIKQKII
+418 VNMLKDDGIKKKII

>member
-1 MIYFKDIRWKNFL
+1 MIYFENIRWKNFL
-14 STGNVWTK
+14 STGNQWTDIP
-22 VKLNEHANT
+22 LNVHSNT
-31 IIVGENGS
+31 IIVGENGA

-70 MGGLEVHVNFTIGK
+70 MGGLEVEVKFRIGK
-84 TDYIIKRG
+84 MNYTIRRG
-92 IKPALFEI
+92 MKPNIFEI
-100 YQDNTLL
+100 HQDSTLL
-107 NQPGSS
+107 NQPGSA

-123 IIKLNFKSFTQIVV
+123 ILKLNFKSFTQIVV

-148 LSVAHRREVI
+148 LSVSHRREVI

-177 VADNRE
+177 VAENKE
-183 SIRDT
+183 SIRDS
-188 DYQIDLLMNK
+188 DYQIDLLKTK
-198 IETQQ
+198 IDTQQ

-217 ATFQGLI
+217 ATFQSLI

-232 DLSQLS
+232 DLTKLS
-238 NTILL
+238 N
-243 DIEKLSEQVQPLKG
+243 DIVERIEFLSEDVAPLKVN
-257 EETKRTKLD
+257 EKKKAKLV
-266 DIHKRM
+266 DIHNRMQRKIKNAEKR
-272 STKVK
+272 
-277 NIQKKIQFFAETNN
+277 IDFFNDNAE
-291 CPTCSQEIDETIK
+291 CPTCSQDISDDIRESKISETNATILEVSEGDIELT
-304 KQKIAEHEE
+304 KQLAELDVKITEMLSA
-313 QQKEIYDGEDKLVD
+313 QKTLV
-327 EVAKL
+327 
-332 DKRIMELME
+332 EL
-341 KQTELNSLQTQITEN
+341 QTEIAEN
-356 NSNIKSL
+356 NSSIKSL
-363 NKSIKK
+363 NKSIQK
-369 NQDEI
+369 NQNEI
-374 EKIKSTGVDST
+374 EKIKDTGVDS
-385 DAIETLKT
+385 AETYEKLKLY
-393 HEDDKRIYETKK
+393 EDDKRLNEQRK
-405 EELVNEKELFGVA
+405 EELINDRELYGVA
-418 VNMLKDDGIKQKII
+418 VNMLKDDGIKKKII

-455 FELDEQFNEVIR
+455 FELDEQFNEVIK

-484 MRIDLALLFTWRAIA
+484 MRIDLALLFTWRSIA

-547 GDILAE
+547 GDILSE
-553 KFRNQIKFEKIKNF
+553 KFKNQIRFEKYKNF
-567 SRIAA
+567 SRVA

>member
-14 STGNVWTK
+14 STGNVWTQI
-22 VKLNEHANT
+22 KLNEHSNT
-31 IIVGENGS
+31 IIVGENGA
-39 GKSTILDALC
+39 GKSTILDAIC

-70 MGGLEVHVNFTIGK
+70 MSGLEVHINFTIGK

-92 IKPALFEI
+92 MKPAIFEI

-107 NQPGSS
+107 NQPGSQ

-123 IIKLNFKSFTQIVV
+123 ILKLNYKSFTQIVV

-177 VADNRE
+177 VSENKE
-183 SIRDT
+183 MIRDT
-188 DYQIDLLMNK
+188 DYQIDVLMNK
-198 IETQQ
+198 IDTQT
-203 SYIRKLKEQNDDTI
+203 SYIRKIKEQNDDTI

-238 NTILL
+238 NNILE
-243 DIEKLSEQVQPLKG
+243 DIEKLSEQVKPLKS
-257 EETKRTKLD
+257 EETKKTKLD

-272 STKVK
+272 TSKVK

-291 CPTCSQEIDETIK
+291 CPTCSQEIDENIK
-304 KQKIAEHEE
+304 KQKIAEHKE
-313 QQKEIYDGEDKLVD
+313 QQKEIHDGEDKLVE

-332 DKRIMELME
+332 DKRITELMK

-393 HEDDKRIYETKK
+393 YEDDKRVYKTKK
-405 EELVNEKELFGVA
+405 EELINERELYNVA
-418 VNMLKDDGIKQKII
+418 SDMLKDDGIKKKII

-455 FELDEQFNEVIR
+455 FELDEQFNEVIK

-499 KLKNSINTNLLVLD
+499 KLKNSVNTNLLLLD

-536 NQTNVFVISHK
+536 NETNVFVISHK

-553 KFRNQIKFEKIKNF
+553 KFKKEIRFEKIKNF

>member
-418 VNMLKDDGIKQKII
+418 VNMLKDDGIKKKII